1 MHILDFSIQNSTL
14 VSSDKSLSQKNLFRV
29 AREGNRMQRHG
40 SSVSLKSYGI
50 QTSHRLTYP
59 ILIRLLST
67 VFLKMLVVSIIS
79 CTLYC
84 EFSASMA
91 LIKSVFVVAGR
102 SLQSS
107 SFKLK
112 LSTLNLCSRECIITL
127 VKSTN
132 LVCSIICTITFF
144 CSFKTIK
151 HNIPQ
156 ILSLAIHI
164 ERCRKQFYKKFSPMK
179 KL

>member
-1 MHILDFSIQNSTL
+1 MHILIQNSTL
-14 VSSDKSLSQKNLFRV
+14 ISSDKSLSQKNLFRV
-29 AREGNRMQRHG
+29 ARVGNRIQRHG
-40 SSVSLKSYGI
+40 SSVSLNSYGI

-112 LSTLNLCSRECIITL
+112 LSALNLCSITP
-127 VKSTN
+127 VNSTN
-132 LVCSIICTITFF
+132 LVYTIICTITFF

-151 HNIPQ
+151 HNMPQ
-156 ILSLAIHI
+156 ILSVAVHI
-164 ERCRKQFYKKFSPMK
+164 ERCRKKLYKKFSSTK